1 MTTTLI
7 AMGLIPFALVPLAL
21 VAQYLV
27 DDAAEAKDLKRLSA
41 PLPEPRTN
49 LAFPSPVTAMD
60 LPARWDTQATAA
72 VAAPSRLRVGRHRVG
87 EARGTETQR
96 QRWNS
101 PTGQFWLIVDAMGDL
116 EEPCSHCSAPED
128 KERPHAGCPGC
139 CCPCGTPSLPE
150 GVEGY
155 AIAGGTR

>member
-1 MTTTLI
+1 MTPTLI
-7 AMGLIPFALVPLAL
+7 AIGMAPVALIPLAL
-21 VAQYLV
+21 VVQYLV
-27 DDAAEAKDLKRLSA
+27 DDAAETADLRRLTV
-41 PLPEPRTN
+41 PLPEPRMN
-49 LAFPSPVTAMD
+49 LAFPSPVTPMD

-72 VAAPSRLRVGRHRVG
+72 LAAPSRLRALGRHRVG
-87 EARGTETQR
+87 EAPGTDTQR

-101 PTGQFWLIVDAMGDL
+101 PTGQFWLIVDALGDL

-128 KERPHAGCPGC
+128 KERPHVGCPGC
-139 CCPCGTPSLPE
+139 CCPCTPPLPE